1 MYRRILLAFDGS
13 PDGRDALVHAQNVA
27 AACGSTVHLVAVV
40 DSPKQ
45 MLALEEGASSLANQ
59 AVETRALL
67 EEAVR
72 QLTGTGCAAAGK
84 LNYGR
89 PAEQIMLAAV
99 EIGADLIIVGR
110 RYQGALA
117 RYLNGQAYE
126 SMLPQ
131 PPCSVLIVAK
141 SERAQ
146 AA

>member
-1 MYRRILLAFDGS
+1 MYRRIRLAFDGS

-45 MLALEEGASSLANQ
+45 MVALEEGASSLANQ

-67 EEAVR
+67 EEVVR
-72 QLTGTGCAAAGK
+72 QLAGTGCAAAGK

-117 RYLNGQAYE
+117 RYLNDQAE

-141 SERAQ
+141 SERAE

>member
-27 AACGSTVHLVAVV
+27 AACGSTVHLVAFV
-40 DSPKQ
+40 DSLEQ
-45 MLALEEGASSLANQ
+45 MLALEEGAPSLVNQ

-72 QLTGTGCAAAGK
+72 QLAGTGCSAAGK

-99 EIGADLIIVGR
+99 EIGADLIVVGR
-110 RYQGALA
+110 RYQGAFA
-117 RYLNGQAYE
+117 RCLNGQADG
-126 SMLPQ
+126 STLPQ